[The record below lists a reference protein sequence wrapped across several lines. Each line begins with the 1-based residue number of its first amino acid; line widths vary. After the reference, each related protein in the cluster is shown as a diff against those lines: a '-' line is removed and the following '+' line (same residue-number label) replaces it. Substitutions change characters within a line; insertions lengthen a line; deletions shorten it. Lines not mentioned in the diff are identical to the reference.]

1 MQKEYE
7 IISERQGDDV
17 VITLKGEFYKSN
29 LANVREKLEQSIDC
43 SGIFFF
49 LNVDKAVFED
59 NCFLDIFLDL
69 LNALKKRSAKL
80 LFIRTNPEKL
90 EYFTKYSAIF
100 EFTESRKDYHKLKL
114 LGQLKQ
120 VGIFYSKKTGIR
132 VTPSVAIVLAFI
144 LLGWFLTLVGII
156 YNQNK
161 ELAERR
167 AEVIM
172 LENDVKRSLV
182 EIDRLQASI
191 GPLQNLGLVGSEQER
206 NSFGTVRDWMHYLD
220 MLDSAR
226 REN

>member
-80 LFIRTNPEKL
+80 LFICTNPEKL

-100 EFTESRKDYHKLKL
+100 EFTESRKDFHKLKL